1 MLKVIMFY
9 VKLSQNYNT
18 DMFFFIFHLKI
29 TGGNQRHKKTEQYG
43 EVNTHEDSND
53 TSKHG
58 NSVATSNGSVNG
70 GGQPGQGMPS
80 KVTKVKNNEKTLL
93 LSSDDEF
100 Q

>member
-1 MLKVIMFY
+1 MSQLQKVII
-9 VKLSQNYNT
+9 
-18 DMFFFIFHLKI
+18 FFFIEI
-29 TGGNQRHKKTEQYG
+29 SGGNRHKKTEQYG
-43 EVNTHEDSND
+43 EVNTHEETND

-58 NSVATSNGSVNG
+58 NSVGMTNSNGSVMP

>member
-1 MLKVIMFY
+1 MFY
-9 VKLSQNYNT
+9 
-18 DMFFFIFHLKI
+18 LKI
-29 TGGNQRHKKTEQYG
+29 AGGNRHKKTEHYG
-43 EVNTHEDSND
+43 EVNTHEDPND
-53 TSKHG
+53 TSKTG
-58 NSVATSNGSVNG
+58 NTVNMTPTNGSAIT

>member
-1 MLKVIMFY
+1 MIVHWSVREQLLFNLII
-9 VKLSQNYNT
+9 
-18 DMFFFIFHLKI
+18 DIA
-29 TGGNQRHKKTEQYG
+29 GGNRHKKTEQYG

-58 NSVATSNGSVNG
+58 NSVGMATTNGSVMP